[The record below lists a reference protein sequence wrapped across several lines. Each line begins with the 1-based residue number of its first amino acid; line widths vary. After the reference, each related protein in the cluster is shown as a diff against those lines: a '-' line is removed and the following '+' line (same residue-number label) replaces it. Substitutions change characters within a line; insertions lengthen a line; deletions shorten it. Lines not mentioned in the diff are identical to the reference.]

1 MELVEK
7 IKELTEPAVGPVM
20 DMVSEILLDGT
31 VGALVPGVGNLILSY
46 KQQRTEKNLE
56 MFISQIVARQDEFN
70 DRLSKLDT
78 EKLQKI
84 TKHYFGIVT
93 DYVLD
98 VRQQEKIGFI
108 VNGYINMA
116 GINDLNDDVVIMYY
130 DVLEQMTLLDIA
142 VLKSHHVKFF
152 NDESN
157 TEYLESLIFGQRRL
171 IHEKLLRLGLLSSE
185 NEKRMDGNVQNIGS
199 YLQDVQ
205 KGKKNAKLKY
215 EKMRGSDSYRF
226 TDYGRRFLE
235 FFMNEYQ
242 IEDVDTEE

>member
-20 DMVSEILLDGT
+20 DMVSEMLLDGT